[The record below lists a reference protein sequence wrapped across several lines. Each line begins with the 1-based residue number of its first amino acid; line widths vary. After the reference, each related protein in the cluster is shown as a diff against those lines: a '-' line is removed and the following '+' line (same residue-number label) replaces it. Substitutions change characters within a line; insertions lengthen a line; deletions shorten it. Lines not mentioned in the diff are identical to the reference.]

1 MTDRLKWILATA
13 VVGAFLVVGLTPSVY
28 AGGEAETETKSD
40 LAGDPVRGHKT
51 WKKSKCAFCHG
62 WAGDGRG
69 HPRSPGLAPSLRVS
83 KLEPENFKEIV
94 RCGLIGTEMPYHDR
108 MAYRD
113 DRCYGMLAD
122 EFEPDTMP
130 RKGKTMSETSLD
142 NLAAYVFKNVVG
154 KGAAT
159 FNECETYFKVG
170 SRNCMG
176 MKN

>member
-1 MTDRLKWILATA
+1 MTDRLKLALATIILSA
-13 VVGAFLVVGLTPSVY
+13 VMAVGLPTSVH
-28 AGGEAETETKSD
+28 AGGDTEVESTSA
-40 LAGDPVRGHKT
+40 LSGDPVRGLKT
-51 WKKSKCAFCHG
+51 WKKGKCAYCHG

-69 HPRSPGLAPSLRVS
+69 HPRSPGAAPSLRVT
-83 KLEPENFKEIV
+83 KLEPENLKEIV

-130 RKGKTMSETSLD
+130 RKGKTMSESSLE
-142 NLAAYVFKNVVG
+142 NLVAYVFKNVVG
-154 KGAAT
+154 KGSAT
-159 FNECETYFKVG
+159 FDDCESYFKVG

-176 MKN
+176 MKK